1 MLTTSF
7 PDVYAASAYF
17 LPIVGCTMLLRN
29 WRKTDFEMELDE
41 NHIIGTAIIP
51 SLSVCLVTSPN

>member
-7 PDVYAASAYF
+7 LHVYTASAYF
-17 LPIVGCTMLLRN
+17 LSIVGCTMLSRN

-41 NHIIGTAIIP
+41 NHIIGTAI
-51 SLSVCLVTSPN
+51 SSFFVFFFFKHV